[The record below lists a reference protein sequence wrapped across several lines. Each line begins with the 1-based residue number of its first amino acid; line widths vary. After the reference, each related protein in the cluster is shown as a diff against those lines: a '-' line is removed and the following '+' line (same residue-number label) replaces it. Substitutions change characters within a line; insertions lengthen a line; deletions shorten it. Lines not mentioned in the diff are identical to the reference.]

1 MVIANFHSSL
11 KHKFSSNILRNKYG
25 KMYSNNNPEQQ
36 IVSKILDT
44 RDILAHFT
52 LPNLPSLTSLVL
64 SYPFLIQFTRIS
76 PMYDNLSFPP
86 KVLGNTTKQIICNLC
101 K

>member
-44 RDILAHFT
+44 QDILSHFT
-52 LPNLPSLTSLVL
+52 LPNLPSLISLVL
-64 SYPFLIQFTRIS
+64 SSPFLIQFTTIS
-76 PMYDNLSFPP
+76 LM
-86 KVLGNTTKQIICNLC
+86 
-101 K
+101 

>member
-25 KMYSNNNPEQQ
+25 KMYGNNSEQQ
-36 IVSKILDT
+36 IVSKILNT

-52 LPNLPSLTSLVL
+52 LPNLPSLISLVL
-64 SYPFLIQFTRIS
+64 SSPFLIYTIYKNQPLQNKKEFGGMAT
-76 PMYDNLSFPP
+76 YLSA
-86 KVLGNTTKQIICNLC
+86 LGTSCLDMI
-101 K
+101 